1 MKWLHLSDIHF
12 NPKQDSY
19 YTLSAR
25 KNLPSF
31 LKTENIIAN
40 HMFVT
45 GDFRHAYKQRNQAEE
60 EVAKSA
66 VDYILEV
73 ASKASIPFSNIH
85 LVPGNHDLKRFDETT
100 ESKSIEK
107 LEKIRQKYIDDQ
119 EKFQEEDLR
128 FLNEPFRFFRIV
140 CKELKKRVS
149 DISMPWDIDS
159 IMPSVASKCF
169 DEFSLL
175 YLNTCLFCHSDAAR
189 NADLLVDTVSVF
201 CELERIEKMNKEKP
215 IIVLAHHEMGALET
229 SNKKVLEDIFYK
241 VQSPLLYLC
250 GDTHETWVRKVN
262 ETLEITV
269 GCLLEAKSLKTMV
282 AVGECDSN
290 GFKSIVGYSCERGRW
305 GCYPQFNSEVLEHAG
320 NLINPSGYK
329 IAEIKECPNKITSS
343 LGIVDISTVVNS
355 QLTAAI
361 NNAKKDPTA
370 YFKAWAQPYG
380 LLVTDIT
387 GVLFNTNANGKEE
400 FPDEIVG
407 ALARLAKRHISVCF
421 TTGRGRAGARHLL
434 LNLAQK
440 IVEIDPTLSWESLS
454 GDWACITHNGAYL
467 LTTPDKSR
475 SGFLANEEPL
485 CPEKHEYIEFHVK
498 PNEQALRNKYKKVI
512 ENVCRREK
520 KVDSSTIIYDLSI
533 EPVSIRFSLERCN
546 LNICDQIF
554 NATKAFC
561 ENLLQKGTNYV
572 WYATRGKYEQKEMFE
587 YSLVNKSDAV
597 KDYIKRYRAIDESN
611 IIRIADTG
619 QPGGS
624 DNSFL
629 TDGPSFS
636 VKEITTKKNDT
647 CFPVINWETNEVLF
661 DTEATVYLLERLHFY
676 PSLCVRSVADP
687 KQYKISFANAIS
699 GARKRSEEIFSFY
712 NTRLAWMD
720 FLYEDNYSSSNI
732 TRVFDVKSGA
742 ITFSDYEWSKIEMII
757 DETENYT
764 SEFEQVRCFA
774 PIINSRTI
782 SDSLS
787 MNNPRLA
794 YFLHTDTHVIFRGGF
809 YYAFFVRSIENP
821 GGTDSITIGQWIEAY
836 QRWFKEA
843 QKFIGLFKNALRK
856 LSSVEEASTPVG
868 YLARKLI
875 IGGLDNLRNVML
887 ILDYFYLRQYVI
899 SKDYV
904 ENDFLIEV
912 GDSTDELLMQCNKIS
927 RILSDCLSSMYT
939 AIFESQIDVYFISE
953 LLSGWMTD
961 LELFLKE
968 REDDYGYLSS
978 AQKSPALK
986 LFPATVDVLDTVDGY
1001 FSETFQRWR
1010 ESDCFI
1016 ENVSAIEIYLSKIT
1030 ANDKP
1035 LEFWGVPYGS
1045 LEHPILASLLCDK
1058 HGLNVSHRPHYIML
1072 HGKYEERHLYEFEL
1086 SVPVLKSSSKPYT
1099 DEAKNVLIDD
1109 TLTTAKTLDLGAK
1122 CLSLH
1127 NIALNDIIV
1136 MRYAGLNRL
1145 NHYLTNLI
1153 SSNNM
1158 LLNASAPDI
1167 TKFFDVI
1174 TGLVAEAPYSKL
1186 HKYGSSSNENKPYE
1200 DVLGVFDKSKNRI
1213 RNYLITN
1220 YGLLSKTTD
1229 KHLG

>member
-12 NPKQDSY
+12 NPRRDSY

-25 KNLPSF
+25 KNLPTF
-31 LKTENIIAN
+31 LATESITAN

-45 GDFRHAYKQRNQAEE
+45 GDYRHAYKQRNQPEE
-60 EVAKSA
+60 EVASSA

-73 ASKASIPFSNIH
+73 ANKAGIPFSNIH
-85 LVPGNHDLKRFDETT
+85 IVPGNHDLKRFDKTT
-100 ESKSIEK
+100 ESESIEK
-107 LEKIRQKYIDDQ
+107 LETLRQKYIDDQ
-119 EKFQEEDLR
+119 EKFLEEDLC
-128 FLNEPFRFFRIV
+128 FLNEPFRFFRKV
-140 CKELKKRVS
+140 CEELKKRVPN
-149 DISMPWDIDS
+149 ISIPWDADG
-159 IMPSVASKCF
+159 IMPPVVSECF

-175 YLNTCLFCHSDAAR
+175 YLNTCLFCHSDDAR
-189 NADLLVDTVSVF
+189 NANLLVDTASIF
-201 CELERIEKMNKEKP
+201 HELEKIEEKNKETP
-215 IIVLAHHEMGALET
+215 IIILAHHEMGALEI
-229 SNKKVLEDIFYK
+229 SNKKVLEDILHNI
-241 VQSPLLYLC
+241 QNPLLYLC
-250 GDTHETWVRKVN
+250 GDTHETWVRTVN
-262 ETLEITV
+262 KILEITV
-269 GCLLEAKSLKTMV
+269 GCLLEARSVKTMI
-282 AVGECDSN
+282 AAGECSHN
-290 GFKSIVGYSCERGRW
+290 GFNSIVGYSCERGRW
-305 GCYPQFNSEVLEHAG
+305 GTYPQFNLEVLEHAG
-320 NLINPSGYK
+320 NLINPSALNM
-329 IAEIKECPNKITSS
+329 AEIKDHADRVRSNSSIIDPNN
-343 LGIVDISTVVNS
+343 VVNPL
-355 QLTAAI
+355 LTTAI
-361 NNAKKDPTA
+361 NNAKKDPVA

-387 GVLFNTNANGKEE
+387 GVLFNTNENGKEE
-400 FPDEIVG
+400 FPDEIIG

-440 IVEIDPTLSWESLS
+440 IVETDSTLSWESLS

-498 PNEQALRNKYKKVI
+498 PNEQTLRNRYKKVI
-512 ENVCRREK
+512 ENICKREK

-533 EPVSIRFSLERCN
+533 EPVSIRFSLEHCN
-546 LNICDQIF
+546 LNTCEQIF
-554 NATKAFC
+554 SATKKFC
-561 ENLLQKGTNYV
+561 ESLLQKGTNYV

-597 KDYIKRYRAIDESN
+597 KDYIKRYRAIDVSN

-636 VKEITTKKNDT
+636 VKEITTQKKDT
-647 CFPVINWETNEVLF
+647 CFPVVNWETNEVLF
-661 DTEATVYLLERLHFY
+661 NTEATVYLLERLHFY
-676 PSLCVRSVADP
+676 PSLCVKSVADP
-687 KQYKISFANAIS
+687 KQYRISFAKAIS
-699 GARKRSEEIFSFY
+699 GARKRSEDIFSFY

-742 ITFSDYEWSKIEMII
+742 ITFSDYEWSKIEMLIE
-757 DETENYT
+757 ETENYT
-764 SEFEQVRCFA
+764 PEFEQVRCFA
-774 PIINSRTI
+774 PIITSKTMGENSSI
-782 SDSLS
+782 SNPSLTF
-787 MNNPRLA
+787 
-794 YFLHTDTHVIFRGGF
+794 FLHTDTHVIFRGSL
-809 YYAFFVRSIENP
+809 YYAFFIRSITNP
-821 GGTDSITIGQWIEAY
+821 DGTDCITIRQWIETY
-836 QRWFKEA
+836 QKWFKEA
-843 QKFIGLFKNALRK
+843 QRFIDLFKNGLNG
-856 LSSVEEASTPVG
+856 LSLTKEASTPIG

-875 IGGLDNLRNVML
+875 IGGLDNLRNVLL

-899 SKDYV
+899 NKNYT
-904 ENDFLIEV
+904 ENDFLVEI
-912 GDSTDELLMQCNKIS
+912 GNSTDELLEQCDTAS
-927 RILSDCLSSMYT
+927 SILSDCLSSMYT
-939 AIFESQIDVYFISE
+939 AIFESQIDICFINK
-953 LLSGWMTD
+953 LLSGWITA
-961 LELFLKE
+961 LESFMKKRENDYEYLF
-968 REDDYGYLSS
+968 SIH
-978 AQKSPALK
+978 KSPVLK
-986 LFPATVDVLDTVDGY
+986 LFPATVDALDSVNCY

-1016 ENVSAIEIYLSKIT
+1016 ENVSAIEIYLSKVT
-1030 ANDKP
+1030 DGDKQ
-1035 LEFWGVPYGS
+1035 LVFWGIPYGS
-1045 LEHPILASLLCDK
+1045 LEHPILASLLCSK
-1058 HGLNVSHRPHYIML
+1058 HGLNASLYPHYIML
-1072 HGKYEERHLYEFEL
+1072 HGKYEGRHLNEFEL
-1086 SVPVLKSSSKPYT
+1086 SVPIPQIYSKPYT
-1099 DEAKNVLIDD
+1099 DEVKNVLIDD

-1186 HKYGSSSNENKPYE
+1186 YKYGSSLNENKPYE

-1213 RNYLITN
+1213 KNYLITN
-1220 YGLLSKTTD
+1220 YGLLSRSN
-1229 KHLG
+1229 